1 MNKTGKRWIC
11 VLALL
16 MCLCLLL
23 TSCAPAPQQPAGNS
37 EAQVENLAK
46 LCKVWGYVKY
56 THPVFLL
63 GEKDWDEELLKL
75 IPAVSEADSD
85 EVNGILHEWVDSL
98 GEVDYGTLNRVPLW
112 AAAKEEEISVQA
124 DTSWISADYLGEELT
139 QQLSQLGPVPNIDRS
154 KAPVQ
159 FNQEGVPD
167 FQSEKTDPNCSYQKE
182 EERLLGLFRV
192 WNVIEYYF
200 PYIDVMDE
208 SWHDLL
214 DEFIPKIV
222 EENDRQG
229 FELVLLEMT
238 AHLHDLHTGIVI
250 QNTLQD
256 FWGEYLAP
264 VNLIRTKEGEWI
276 VCKVFGNCPLQVG
289 DVILGLDG
297 TEVKKIEKNREK
309 YLSVPNEKKLYQG
322 MALYLLRSKSNTMD
336 ITILRNEKEETYTV
350 TGTKQYTNLSWK
362 EEKSHEILEKNIGVI
377 NPSLIPEG
385 DTESVVSQIMND
397 LCNTNGLIID
407 LRQYPSDPNMHMFLS
422 MYLQKKGTVYSVMTI
437 PSQSVPG
444 TFINRK
450 ISSIGVATGAFY
462 YEKPVVLLMDER
474 SMSSSEFSIMHL
486 RTGDH
491 VVVIGSSSAGVDG
504 NVTELPL
511 PNGNHLRFTSFGVY
525 TPEMGQTQRVGL
537 APDIEVYPTIEG
549 IKEGRDELMEAAIAY
564 IQEQLQ
570 SAPAAEGKSEPPLG
584 SEENPIA
591 EEPRAE

>member
-11 VLALL
+11 FLALL
-16 MCLCLLL
+16 MCLCLLF
-23 TSCAPAPQQPAGNS
+23 TSCAPAPQQPAGSS
-37 EAQVENLAK
+37 EAQIENLTK

-56 THPVFLL
+56 THPAFLL

-85 EVNGILHEWVDSL
+85 EVNRILHEWVVSL

-159 FNQEGVPD
+159 FNQEGAPG
-167 FQSEKTDPNCSYQKE
+167 FQREKTDPNCSYQKE

-200 PYIDVMDE
+200 PYIYVMDE

-222 EENDRQG
+222 EANDRQG

-377 NPSLIPEG
+377 NPSSIPEG
-385 DTESVVSQIMND
+385 DTGSVVSQIMND
-397 LCNTNGLIID
+397 LCNTDGLIID

-537 APDIEVYPTIEG
+537 APDIEVHPTIEG

-564 IQEQLQ
+564 IQEQSQ
-570 SAPAAEGKSEPPLG
+570 SATAAE
-584 SEENPIA
+584 
-591 EEPRAE
+591 

>member
-11 VLALL
+11 FLALL

-23 TSCAPAPQQPAGNS
+23 TSCNPVPQQPAGSS

-75 IPAVSEADSD
+75 IPAVSKADSD

-124 DTSWISADYLGEELT
+124 DTGWISSDYLGEELT

-159 FNQEGVPD
+159 FNQEGVPG
-167 FQSEKTDPNCSYQKE
+167 FQREKTDPNCSYQKE

-200 PYIDVMDE
+200 PYIYVMDE

-222 EENDRQG
+222 EANDRQG

-377 NPSLIPEG
+377 NPSSIPEG
-385 DTESVVSQIMND
+385 DTGSVVSQIMND
-397 LCNTNGLIID
+397 LCNTDGLIID

-537 APDIEVYPTIEG
+537 APDIEVHPTIEG

-564 IQEQLQ
+564 IQEQSQ
-570 SAPAAEGKSEPPLG
+570 SATAAE
-584 SEENPIA
+584 
-591 EEPRAE
+591 

>member
-11 VLALL
+11 FLALL

-23 TSCAPAPQQPAGNS
+23 TSCNPVPQQPAGS
-37 EAQVENLAK
+37 REAQVENLAK

-124 DTSWISADYLGEELT
+124 DTGWISSDYLGEELT
-139 QQLSQLGPVPNIDRS
+139 QQLSQLGPVPNIDRN

-159 FNQEGVPD
+159 FNQEGVPG
-167 FQSEKTDPNCSYQKE
+167 FQREKTDPNCSYQKE

-200 PYIDVMDE
+200 PYIYVMDE

-222 EENDRQG
+222 EANDRQG

-377 NPSLIPEG
+377 NPSSIPEG

-397 LCNTNGLIID
+397 LCNTDGLIID

-486 RTGDH
+486 RTADH

-537 APDIEVYPTIEG
+537 APDIEVHPTIEG

-564 IQEQLQ
+564 IQEQSQ
-570 SAPAAEGKSEPPLG
+570 SATAAE
-584 SEENPIA
+584 
-591 EEPRAE
+591 

>member
-11 VLALL
+11 FLALL

-23 TSCAPAPQQPAGNS
+23 TSCAPAPQQPAGSS
-37 EAQVENLAK
+37 EAQIENLAK

-85 EVNGILHEWVDSL
+85 EVNGILHEWVASL

-159 FNQEGVPD
+159 FNQEGAPG
-167 FQSEKTDPNCSYQKE
+167 FQREKTDPNCSYQKE

-200 PYIDVMDE
+200 PYIYVMDE

-222 EENDRQG
+222 EANDRQG

-276 VCKVFGNCPLQVG
+276 VSKVFGNCPLQVG

-549 IKEGRDELMEAAIAY
+549 IKQGRDELMEAAIAY
-564 IQEQLQ
+564 IQEQSQ
-570 SAPAAEGKSEPPLG
+570 SATAAE
-584 SEENPIA
+584 
-591 EEPRAE
+591 

>member
-11 VLALL
+11 FLALL

-75 IPAVSEADSD
+75 IPAVSKADSD

-112 AAAKEEEISVQA
+112 AAAKEEEISIQA

-159 FNQEGVPD
+159 FNQEGAPG
-167 FQSEKTDPNCSYQKE
+167 FQREKTDPNCSYQKE
-182 EERLLGLFRV
+182 EERLLGIFRV

-222 EENDRQG
+222 EANDRQG

-276 VCKVFGNCPLQVG
+276 VSKVFGNCPLQVG

-350 TGTKQYTNLSWK
+350 TGTKQYTNLSW
-362 EEKSHEILEKNIGVI
+362 EEKKSHEISDENIGII
-377 NPSLIPEG
+377 NPSSIPAG
-385 DTESVVSQIMND
+385 DTGTVVSQIMND
-397 LCNTNGLIID
+397 LCNTDGLIID

-422 MYLQKKGTVYSVMTI
+422 LYLQKKGTVYSVMTI

-537 APDIEVYPTIEG
+537 APDIEVHPTIEG
-549 IKEGRDELMEAAIAY
+549 IKEGRDELMEAAVDY
-564 IQEQLQ
+564 ILNQN
-570 SAPAAEGKSEPPLG
+570 
-584 SEENPIA
+584 EN
-591 EEPRAE
+591 

>member
-11 VLALL
+11 FLALL

-23 TSCAPAPQQPAGNS
+23 TSCAPAPQQPAGSS

-75 IPAVSEADSD
+75 IPAVSKADPD

-159 FNQEGVPD
+159 FNQEGAPG
-167 FQSEKTDPNCSYQKE
+167 FQREKTDPNCSYQKE

-200 PYIDVMDE
+200 PYIYVMDE

-222 EENDRQG
+222 EANDRQG

-377 NPSLIPEG
+377 NPSSIPEG

-397 LCNTNGLIID
+397 LCNTDGLIID

-549 IKEGRDELMEAAIAY
+549 IKQGRDELIEAAIAY
-564 IQEQLQ
+564 IQEQSQ
-570 SAPAAEGKSEPPLG
+570 SATAAE
-584 SEENPIA
+584 
-591 EEPRAE
+591 

>member
-1 MNKTGKRWIC
+1 MMKKFAKW
-11 VLALL
+11 LAVLL
-16 MCLCLLL
+16 MICLML
-23 TSCAPAPQQPAGNS
+23 TACAPAPQQPAGNS

-159 FNQEGVPD
+159 FNQEGAPG
-167 FQSEKTDPNCSYQKE
+167 FQREKTDPNCSYQKE

-200 PYIDVMDE
+200 PYIYVMDE

-222 EENDRQG
+222 EANDRQG

-377 NPSLIPEG
+377 NPSSIPEG
-385 DTESVVSQIMND
+385 DTESVVSQIMNN
-397 LCNTNGLIID
+397 LCNTDGLIID

-422 MYLQKKGTVYSVMTI
+422 MYLQKKRTVYSVMTI

-549 IKEGRDELMEAAIAY
+549 IKQGRDELMEAAVDY
-564 IQEQLQ
+564 ILSQN
-570 SAPAAEGKSEPPLG
+570 
-584 SEENPIA
+584 EN
-591 EEPRAE
+591 

>member
-11 VLALL
+11 FLALL
-16 MCLCLLL
+16 MCLCLLF
-23 TSCAPAPQQPAGNS
+23 TSCAPASQQPAGSS

-75 IPAVSEADSD
+75 IPAVSKADPD
-85 EVNGILHEWVDSL
+85 EVNRILHEWVVSL

-159 FNQEGVPD
+159 FNQEGAPG
-167 FQSEKTDPNCSYQKE
+167 FQREKTDPNCSYQKE

-200 PYIDVMDE
+200 PYIYVMDE

-214 DEFIPKIV
+214 DEFITKIV
-222 EENDRQG
+222 EANDRQG

-276 VCKVFGNCPLQVG
+276 VSKVFGNCPLQVG

-377 NPSLIPEG
+377 NPSSIPEG

-397 LCNTNGLIID
+397 LCNTDGLIID

-549 IKEGRDELMEAAIAY
+549 IKEGRDELMEAAVDY
-564 IQEQLQ
+564 ILSQNE
-570 SAPAAEGKSEPPLG
+570 K
-584 SEENPIA
+584 
-591 EEPRAE
+591 

>member
-11 VLALL
+11 FLALL

-23 TSCAPAPQQPAGNS
+23 TSCAPASQQPAGS
-37 EAQVENLAK
+37 IEAQIENLTK

-75 IPAVSEADSD
+75 IPAVSKADSD

-112 AAAKEEEISVQA
+112 AAAKEEEISIQA

-264 VNLIRTKEGEWI
+264 VNLIRTKEGEWS

-549 IKEGRDELMEAAIAY
+549 IKQGRDELMEAAIAY
-564 IQEQLQ
+564 IQKQ
-570 SAPAAEGKSEPPLG
+570 SQRATAAE
-584 SEENPIA
+584 
-591 EEPRAE
+591 

>member
-11 VLALL
+11 FLALL

-159 FNQEGVPD
+159 FNQEGVPG
-167 FQSEKTDPNCSYQKE
+167 FQREKTDPNCSYQKE

-200 PYIDVMDE
+200 PYIYVMDE

-222 EENDRQG
+222 EANDRQG

-549 IKEGRDELMEAAIAY
+549 IKQGRDELMEAAIAY
-564 IQEQLQ
+564 IQKQ
-570 SAPAAEGKSEPPLG
+570 SQRATAAE
-584 SEENPIA
+584 
-591 EEPRAE
+591 

>member
-11 VLALL
+11 FLALL

-23 TSCAPAPQQPAGNS
+23 TSCAPAPQQPAGSS
-37 EAQVENLAK
+37 EAQIENLAK

-159 FNQEGVPD
+159 FNQEGAPG
-167 FQSEKTDPNCSYQKE
+167 FQREKTDPNCSYQKE

-200 PYIDVMDE
+200 PYIYVMDE

-377 NPSLIPEG
+377 NPSSIPEG

-397 LCNTNGLIID
+397 LCNTDGLIID

-525 TPEMGQTQRVGL
+525 TPEMGQTQRVGF

-549 IKEGRDELMEAAIAY
+549 IKEGRDELMEAAVDY
-564 IQEQLQ
+564 ILSQNE
-570 SAPAAEGKSEPPLG
+570 K
-584 SEENPIA
+584 
-591 EEPRAE
+591 

>member
-11 VLALL
+11 FLALL

-75 IPAVSEADSD
+75 IPAVSKADSD

-159 FNQEGVPD
+159 FNQEGAPG
-167 FQSEKTDPNCSYQKE
+167 FQREKTDPNCSYQKE

-200 PYIDVMDE
+200 PYIYVMDE

-222 EENDRQG
+222 EANDRQG

-377 NPSLIPEG
+377 NPSSIPEG
-385 DTESVVSQIMND
+385 DTGSVVSQIMND
-397 LCNTNGLIID
+397 LCNTDGLIID

-525 TPEMGQTQRVGL
+525 TPEMGQTQRVGF

-549 IKEGRDELMEAAIAY
+549 IKEGRDELMEAAVDY
-564 IQEQLQ
+564 ILSQNE
-570 SAPAAEGKSEPPLG
+570 K
-584 SEENPIA
+584 
-591 EEPRAE
+591 

>member
-11 VLALL
+11 FLALL

-23 TSCAPAPQQPAGNS
+23 TSCAPAPQQPAGSS

-63 GEKDWDEELLKL
+63 GEKDWDEELLKI
-75 IPAVSEADSD
+75 IPTVSEADSD

-159 FNQEGVPD
+159 FNQEGAPG
-167 FQSEKTDPNCSYQKE
+167 FQREKTDPNCSYQKE

-200 PYIDVMDE
+200 PYIYVMDE

-222 EENDRQG
+222 EANDRQG

-276 VCKVFGNCPLQVG
+276 VSKVFGNCPLQVG

-377 NPSLIPEG
+377 NPSSIPEG

-491 VVVIGSSSAGVDG
+491 VVVIGSNSAGVDG

-537 APDIEVYPTIEG
+537 APDIEVHPTIEG
-549 IKEGRDELMEAAIAY
+549 IKQGRDELIEAAIAY
-564 IQEQLQ
+564 IQEQSQ
-570 SAPAAEGKSEPPLG
+570 SATAAE
-584 SEENPIA
+584 
-591 EEPRAE
+591 

>member
-11 VLALL
+11 FLALL

-23 TSCAPAPQQPAGNS
+23 TSCAPASQQPAGNS
-37 EAQVENLAK
+37 EVQVENLAK

-377 NPSLIPEG
+377 NPSSIPEG

-549 IKEGRDELMEAAIAY
+549 IKQGRDELMEAAIAY
-564 IQEQLQ
+564 IQEQSQ
-570 SAPAAEGKSEPPLG
+570 SATAAE
-584 SEENPIA
+584 
-591 EEPRAE
+591 

>member
-1 MNKTGKRWIC
+1 MGKIAKC
-11 VLALL
+11 LAILL
-16 MCLCLLL
+16 TFCLLL

-75 IPAVSEADSD
+75 IPAVSKADSD

-159 FNQEGVPD
+159 FNQEGAPG
-167 FQSEKTDPNCSYQKE
+167 FQREKTDPNCSYQKE

-200 PYIDVMDE
+200 PYIYVMDE

-222 EENDRQG
+222 EANDRQG

-377 NPSLIPEG
+377 NPSSIPEG
-385 DTESVVSQIMND
+385 DTGSVVSQIMND
-397 LCNTNGLIID
+397 LCNTDGLIID

-537 APDIEVYPTIEG
+537 APDIEVHPTIEG
-549 IKEGRDELMEAAIAY
+549 IKQGRDELMEAAVDY
-564 IQEQLQ
+564 ILSQNE
-570 SAPAAEGKSEPPLG
+570 K
-584 SEENPIA
+584 
-591 EEPRAE
+591 

>member
-11 VLALL
+11 FLALL

-23 TSCAPAPQQPAGNS
+23 TSCAPAPQQPAGSS

-46 LCKVWGYVKY
+46 LCKVWGYIKY

-139 QQLSQLGPVPNIDRS
+139 QQLSRLGPVPNIDRS

-159 FNQEGVPD
+159 FNQEGAPG
-167 FQSEKTDPNCSYQKE
+167 FQREKTDPNCSYQKE

-200 PYIDVMDE
+200 PYIYVMDE

-222 EENDRQG
+222 EANDRQG

-377 NPSLIPEG
+377 NPSSIPEG

-397 LCNTNGLIID
+397 LCNTDGLIID

-537 APDIEVYPTIEG
+537 APDIEVHPTIEG
-549 IKEGRDELMEAAIAY
+549 IKEGRDELMEAAVDY
-564 IQEQLQ
+564 ILSQNE
-570 SAPAAEGKSEPPLG
+570 K
-584 SEENPIA
+584 
-591 EEPRAE
+591 

>member
-11 VLALL
+11 FLALL

-56 THPVFLL
+56 THPAFLL

-159 FNQEGVPD
+159 FNQEGAPD

-200 PYIDVMDE
+200 PYIYVMDE

-222 EENDRQG
+222 EANDRQG

-377 NPSLIPEG
+377 NPSSIPEG

-397 LCNTNGLIID
+397 LCNTDGLIID

-444 TFINRK
+444 TFTNRK

-549 IKEGRDELMEAAIAY
+549 IKQGRDELMEAAIAY
-564 IQEQLQ
+564 IQEQSQ
-570 SAPAAEGKSEPPLG
+570 SATAAE
-584 SEENPIA
+584 
-591 EEPRAE
+591 

>member
-11 VLALL
+11 FLALL

-23 TSCAPAPQQPAGNS
+23 TSCAPAPQQPAGSS

-75 IPAVSEADSD
+75 IPAVSKADPD

-159 FNQEGVPD
+159 FNQEGAPG
-167 FQSEKTDPNCSYQKE
+167 FQREKTDPNCSYQKE

-200 PYIDVMDE
+200 PYIYVMDE

-222 EENDRQG
+222 EANDRQG

-377 NPSLIPEG
+377 NPSSIPEG
-385 DTESVVSQIMND
+385 DTGSVVSQIMND
-397 LCNTNGLIID
+397 LCNTDGLIID

-537 APDIEVYPTIEG
+537 APDIEVHPTIEG

-564 IQEQLQ
+564 IQEQSQ
-570 SAPAAEGKSEPPLG
+570 SATAAE
-584 SEENPIA
+584 
-591 EEPRAE
+591 

>member
-1 MNKTGKRWIC
+1 MGKIAKC
-11 VLALL
+11 LAILL
-16 MCLCLLL
+16 TFCLLL
-23 TSCAPAPQQPAGNS
+23 TSCAPAPQQPTGSS

-85 EVNGILHEWVDSL
+85 EVNGILHEWVASF

-159 FNQEGVPD
+159 FNQEGAPG
-167 FQSEKTDPNCSYQKE
+167 FQREKTDPNCSYQKE

-200 PYIDVMDE
+200 PYIYVMDE

-222 EENDRQG
+222 EANDRQG

-377 NPSLIPEG
+377 NPSSIPEG
-385 DTESVVSQIMND
+385 DTGSVVSQIMND
-397 LCNTNGLIID
+397 LCNTDGLIID

-537 APDIEVYPTIEG
+537 APDIEVHPTIEG
-549 IKEGRDELMEAAIAY
+549 IKEGRDELMEAAVDY
-564 IQEQLQ
+564 ILSQN
-570 SAPAAEGKSEPPLG
+570 K
-584 SEENPIA
+584 N
-591 EEPRAE
+591 

>member
-1 MNKTGKRWIC
+1 MKKIAKC
-11 VLALL
+11 LAILL
-16 MCLCLLL
+16 ILCLLL
-23 TSCAPAPQQPAGNS
+23 TSCNPVPQQPAGSS

-159 FNQEGVPD
+159 FNQEGAPG
-167 FQSEKTDPNCSYQKE
+167 FQREKTDPNCSYQKE

-200 PYIDVMDE
+200 PYIYVMDE

-222 EENDRQG
+222 EANDRQG

-549 IKEGRDELMEAAIAY
+549 IKQGRDELMEAAIAY
-564 IQEQLQ
+564 IQEQSQ
-570 SAPAAEGKSEPPLG
+570 SATAAE
-584 SEENPIA
+584 
-591 EEPRAE
+591 

>member
-1 MNKTGKRWIC
+1 MKKIAKC
-11 VLALL
+11 LAIL
-16 MCLCLLL
+16 MTLCLLF
-23 TSCAPAPQQPAGNS
+23 TSCAPASQQPAGSS

-159 FNQEGVPD
+159 FNQEGAPG
-167 FQSEKTDPNCSYQKE
+167 FQREKTDPNCSYQKE

-200 PYIDVMDE
+200 PYIYVMDE

-222 EENDRQG
+222 EANDRQG

-276 VCKVFGNCPLQVG
+276 VSKVFGNCPLQVG

-377 NPSLIPEG
+377 NPSSIPEG

-397 LCNTNGLIID
+397 LCNTDGLIID

-450 ISSIGVATGAFY
+450 ISSIGVVTGAFY

-474 SMSSSEFSIMHL
+474 SMSNSEFSIMHL

-549 IKEGRDELMEAAIAY
+549 IKQGRDELMEAAIAY
-564 IQEQLQ
+564 IQKQSQ
-570 SAPAAEGKSEPPLG
+570 SATAAE
-584 SEENPIA
+584 
-591 EEPRAE
+591 

>member
-11 VLALL
+11 FLALL

-75 IPAVSEADSD
+75 IPAVSKADSD

-159 FNQEGVPD
+159 FNQEGAPG
-167 FQSEKTDPNCSYQKE
+167 FQREKTDPNCSYQKE

-200 PYIDVMDE
+200 PYIYVMDE

-222 EENDRQG
+222 EESDRQG

-377 NPSLIPEG
+377 NPSSIPEG
-385 DTESVVSQIMND
+385 DTGSVVSQIMND
-397 LCNTNGLIID
+397 LCNTDGLIID

-537 APDIEVYPTIEG
+537 APDIEVHPTIEG
-549 IKEGRDELMEAAIAY
+549 IKEGRDELMEAAVDY
-564 IQEQLQ
+564 ILSQN
-570 SAPAAEGKSEPPLG
+570 
-584 SEENPIA
+584 EN
-591 EEPRAE
+591 

>member
-11 VLALL
+11 VLAML
-16 MCLCLLL
+16 MCLCLLF
-23 TSCAPAPQQPAGNS
+23 TSCAPAPQQPAGSS
-37 EAQVENLAK
+37 EAQIENLTK
-46 LCKVWGYVKY
+46 LCKVWGYIKY

-75 IPAVSEADSD
+75 IPAVSKADSD

-139 QQLSQLGPVPNIDRS
+139 QQLSQLGPVPNIDRN

-159 FNQEGVPD
+159 FNQEGAPG
-167 FQSEKTDPNCSYQKE
+167 FQREKTDPNCSYQKE

-200 PYIDVMDE
+200 PYIYVMDE

-222 EENDRQG
+222 EANDRQG

-377 NPSLIPEG
+377 NPSSIPEG
-385 DTESVVSQIMND
+385 DTGSVVSQIMND
-397 LCNTNGLIID
+397 LCNTDGLIID

-549 IKEGRDELMEAAIAY
+549 IKQGRDELMEAAVDY
-564 IQEQLQ
+564 ILSQNE
-570 SAPAAEGKSEPPLG
+570 K
-584 SEENPIA
+584 
-591 EEPRAE
+591 

>member
-11 VLALL
+11 FLALL
-16 MCLCLLL
+16 MCLCLLF
-23 TSCAPAPQQPAGNS
+23 TSCTPASQQPAGS
-37 EAQVENLAK
+37 IEAQIENLTK

-75 IPAVSEADSD
+75 IPAVSKADSD

-139 QQLSQLGPVPNIDRS
+139 QQLSQLGPVPNIDHS

-377 NPSLIPEG
+377 NPSSIPEG

-549 IKEGRDELMEAAIAY
+549 IKQGRDELMEAAIAY
-564 IQEQLQ
+564 IQEQSQ
-570 SAPAAEGKSEPPLG
+570 RATAAE
-584 SEENPIA
+584 
-591 EEPRAE
+591 

>member
-11 VLALL
+11 FLALL
-16 MCLCLLL
+16 MCLCLLF
-23 TSCAPAPQQPAGNS
+23 TSCTPAPQQPAGSS
-37 EAQVENLAK
+37 EAQIENLAK

-75 IPAVSEADSD
+75 IPAVSKADSD

-159 FNQEGVPD
+159 FNQEGAPG
-167 FQSEKTDPNCSYQKE
+167 FQREKTDPNCSYQKE

-377 NPSLIPEG
+377 NPSSIPEG

-397 LCNTNGLIID
+397 LCNTDGLIID

-564 IQEQLQ
+564 IQEQSQ
-570 SAPAAEGKSEPPLG
+570 SATAAE
-584 SEENPIA
+584 
-591 EEPRAE
+591 

>member
-1 MNKTGKRWIC
+1 MGKIAKC
-11 VLALL
+11 LAILL
-16 MCLCLLL
+16 TFCLLL

-85 EVNGILHEWVDSL
+85 EVNGILHEWVASF

-159 FNQEGVPD
+159 FNQEGAPG
-167 FQSEKTDPNCSYQKE
+167 FQREKTDPNCSYQKE

-200 PYIDVMDE
+200 PYIYVMDE

-222 EENDRQG
+222 EANDRQG

-377 NPSLIPEG
+377 NPSSIPEG
-385 DTESVVSQIMND
+385 DTGSVVSQIMND
-397 LCNTNGLIID
+397 LCNTDGLIID

-525 TPEMGQTQRVGL
+525 TPEMGQTQRVGF

-549 IKEGRDELMEAAIAY
+549 IKEGRDELMEAAVDY
-564 IQEQLQ
+564 ILSQNE
-570 SAPAAEGKSEPPLG
+570 K
-584 SEENPIA
+584 
-591 EEPRAE
+591 

>member
-11 VLALL
+11 FLALL

-23 TSCAPAPQQPAGNS
+23 TSCAPASQQPAESS
-37 EAQVENLAK
+37 EAQIENLTK

-159 FNQEGVPD
+159 FNQEGVPG
-167 FQSEKTDPNCSYQKE
+167 FQREKTDPNCSYQKE

-200 PYIDVMDE
+200 PYIYVMDE

-222 EENDRQG
+222 EANDRQG

-377 NPSLIPEG
+377 NPSSIPEG

-397 LCNTNGLIID
+397 LCNTDGLIID

-537 APDIEVYPTIEG
+537 APDIEVHPTIEG
-549 IKEGRDELMEAAIAY
+549 IKEGRDELMEAAVDY
-564 IQEQLQ
+564 ILSQN
-570 SAPAAEGKSEPPLG
+570 
-584 SEENPIA
+584 EN
-591 EEPRAE
+591 

>member
-11 VLALL
+11 FLALL

-23 TSCAPAPQQPAGNS
+23 TSCAPAPQQPAGSS

-85 EVNGILHEWVDSL
+85 EVNGILHEWVASL

-159 FNQEGVPD
+159 FNQEGAPG
-167 FQSEKTDPNCSYQKE
+167 FQREKTDPNCSYQKE

-200 PYIDVMDE
+200 PYIYVMDE

-222 EENDRQG
+222 EANDRQG

-377 NPSLIPEG
+377 NPSSIPEG

-397 LCNTNGLIID
+397 LCNTDGLIID

-537 APDIEVYPTIEG
+537 APDIEVHPTIEG

-564 IQEQLQ
+564 IQEQSQ
-570 SAPAAEGKSEPPLG
+570 SATAAE
-584 SEENPIA
+584 
-591 EEPRAE
+591 

>member
-11 VLALL
+11 FLALL

-23 TSCAPAPQQPAGNS
+23 TSCAPASQQPAGS
-37 EAQVENLAK
+37 IEAQIENLTK

-75 IPAVSEADSD
+75 IPAVSKADSD

-112 AAAKEEEISVQA
+112 AAAKEEEISIQA

-549 IKEGRDELMEAAIAY
+549 IKQGRDELMEAAIAY
-564 IQEQLQ
+564 IQKQ
-570 SAPAAEGKSEPPLG
+570 SQRATAAE
-584 SEENPIA
+584 
-591 EEPRAE
+591 

>member
-1 MNKTGKRWIC
+1 MGKIAKC
-11 VLALL
+11 LAILL
-16 MCLCLLL
+16 TFCLLL

-85 EVNGILHEWVDSL
+85 EVNGILHEWVASF

-159 FNQEGVPD
+159 FNQEGAPG
-167 FQSEKTDPNCSYQKE
+167 FQREKTDPNCSYQKE

-200 PYIDVMDE
+200 PYIYVMDE

-222 EENDRQG
+222 EANDRQG

-377 NPSLIPEG
+377 NPSSIPEG
-385 DTESVVSQIMND
+385 DTGSVVSQIMND
-397 LCNTNGLIID
+397 LCNTDGLIID

-537 APDIEVYPTIEG
+537 APDIEVHPTIEG
-549 IKEGRDELMEAAIAY
+549 IKQGRDELMEAAVDY
-564 IQEQLQ
+564 ILSQNE
-570 SAPAAEGKSEPPLG
+570 K
-584 SEENPIA
+584 
-591 EEPRAE
+591 

>member
-11 VLALL
+11 FLALL

-23 TSCAPAPQQPAGNS
+23 TSCAPAPQQPAGSS

-159 FNQEGVPD
+159 FNQEGVPG
-167 FQSEKTDPNCSYQKE
+167 FQREKTDPNCSYQKE

-200 PYIDVMDE
+200 PYIYVMDE

-222 EENDRQG
+222 EANDRQG

-377 NPSLIPEG
+377 NPSSIPEG

-397 LCNTNGLIID
+397 LCNTDGLIID

-549 IKEGRDELMEAAIAY
+549 IKQGRDELMEAAIAY
-564 IQEQLQ
+564 IQEQSQ
-570 SAPAAEGKSEPPLG
+570 SATAAE
-584 SEENPIA
+584 
-591 EEPRAE
+591 